1 MDTRSQ
7 ELIQY
12 LLEATDYPE
21 VSGFELLEVLDIR
34 SRLAPREPLL
44 IGDDRDLLEKVD
56 KRLLQMADVLLE
68 RISEVAN
75 LCEMRHRSHILPSH
89 WWWYLDE
96 ISLSKSKV
104 GDTSRQ

>member
-1 MDTRSQ
+1 MDKRSQ
-7 ELIQY
+7 GLIRY
-12 LLEATDYPE
+12 LSEAMDYPE
-21 VSGFELLEVLDIR
+21 VSGFEFLEVLDIR
-34 SRLAPREPLL
+34 SRLATREPLL
-44 IGDDRDLLEKVD
+44 SIDDRALLEKVD

-96 ISLSKSKV
+96 ISLSK
-104 GDTSRQ
+104 GEAADTHQ

>member
-1 MDTRSQ
+1 MDKKSQ
-7 ELIQY
+7 ELIRY
-12 LLEATDYPE
+12 LSEAMDHTE

-44 IGDDRDLLEKVD
+44 SIDDRALLEKLD
-56 KRLLQMADVLLE
+56 KRILQMADVLLE
-68 RISEVAN
+68 RISEVAD

-96 ISLSKSKV
+96 ISSSKGKAA
-104 GDTSRQ
+104 GTPQ